1 MNGLS
6 RALLNDK
13 YLYIA
18 YRTRSHVGNTII
30 KVHWLNC
37 TVTNELTCIFTG
49 RKL

>member
-13 YLYIA
+13 YIHIA

-30 KVHWLNC
+30 KVHWL
-37 TVTNELTCIFTG
+37 TCIFTG